1 MARRLSIRNVLDDLT
16 GRLFTRAKHSHRSL
30 ERGLRHVLDESARP
44 HCCALEKVVH
54 VKSLVAQAEANRPL
68 ASPQLTRPGQRA
80 CEAGVKGLWQAP
92 PTRARSRSKEGRG

>member
-44 HCCALEKVVH
+44 QCCALEKVVH
-54 VKSLVAQAEANRPL
+54 VKSLVAP
-68 ASPQLTRPGQRA
+68 
-80 CEAGVKGLWQAP
+80 
-92 PTRARSRSKEGRG
+92 SRSESTPRVPATDPPGTKSL